1 MSILF
6 EQVQLKGLTLKNRFV
21 RSATNAGLSD
31 TTGNLADEEFAVYR
45 MLAQNNVGL
54 IITGHTYVQHPIG
67 RASAN
72 QNGFYDDRFI
82 EKYKKLAAA
91 VHAYGSKLIIQI
103 SCAGRQ
109 TNLEATEGQTPLA
122 PSPVCYK
129 RTGITPAEMTTQ
141 QIEEM
146 IDAFTA
152 AIARARQTGAD
163 GVQLHIAHGYALA
176 QFLSPYTN
184 HRKDQWGG
192 SVENRT
198 RIIKEILMRSQHCF
212 DEQFLLL
219 AKLNSTDGYTGP
231 EYLTLDDVIYA
242 ARLLEKYG
250 AATIEIS
257 GGIVETRDT
266 MSRPGVF
273 PPEQE
278 ACFASAAQAVKQA
291 VSLPIILVGGLRSLS
306 VMEQLVEDKCADLV
320 ALSRP
325 FIKQP
330 DLVNRL
336 QSEESKSSCISC
348 NACLQFQGL
357 LCHMATETAIEL
369 RGFGK
374 MTSLFKERGWSSP
387 REVKIPGL
395 LTGYGLLRLLKFN
408 DYPIEVVFIN
418 GKAHQPAD
426 VIHPGDRVS
435 LVPPGTPGPHRVLL
449 GFVKSQ
455 G

>member
-6 EQVQLKGLTLKNRFV
+6 EQVQLKGLTIKNRFV

-31 TTGNLADEEFAVYR
+31 TIGNLTDEEFAVYR

-54 IITGHTYVQHPIG
+54 IITGHTYVQHPVG

-82 EKYKKLAAA
+82 EKYKQLAAA
-91 VHAYGSKLIIQI
+91 VHGYGSKLIIQI

-109 TNLEATEGQTPLA
+109 TNLEATEGLTPVA

-129 RTGITPAEMTTQ
+129 RTGITPAEMTQ
-141 QIEEM
+141 QQVEEM

-184 HRKDQWGG
+184 RRDDQWGG
-192 SVENRT
+192 SIENRT
-198 RIIKEILMRSQHCF
+198 KIIREILTRSQHYF
-212 DEQFLLL
+212 DENFVLL
-219 AKLNSTDGYTGP
+219 AKLNSTDGSIGP
-231 EYLTLDDVIYA
+231 EYLTLDDVIYT
-242 ARLLEKYG
+242 ARLLEDYG
-250 AATIEIS
+250 AAAIEIS
-257 GGIVETRDT
+257 GGTVETRDT
-266 MSRPGVF
+266 MSRPGVML
-273 PPEQE
+273 PAQE
-278 ACFASAAQAVKQA
+278 AYFSPAARAVKQA
-291 VSLPIILVGGLRSLS
+291 VSLPVILVGGIRSLS
-306 VMEQLVEDKCADLV
+306 VMEQLVKDKCADLV

-336 QSEESKSSCISC
+336 HDSESKVSCISC

-357 LCHMATETAIEL
+357 VCHTATEPAIEL

-374 MTSLFKERGWSSP
+374 MSSLFKERGWTSP

-395 LTGYGLLRLLKFN
+395 LTGYGLLRLLQLN

-418 GKAHQPAD
+418 GKAHKPAD

-449 GFVKSQ
+449 GFVKS
-455 G
+455 